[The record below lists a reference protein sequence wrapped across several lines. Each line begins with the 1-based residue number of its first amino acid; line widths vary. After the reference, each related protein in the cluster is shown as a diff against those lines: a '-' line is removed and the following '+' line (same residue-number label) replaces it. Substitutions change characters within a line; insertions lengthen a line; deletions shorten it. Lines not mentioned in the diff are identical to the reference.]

1 MTMKRLP
8 KKLAFLKRVKQLL
21 RLAQRAFKGRWISIG
36 FCLAL
41 ILAATISA
49 ASYRNAKRL
58 INNALH
64 LHQGNEM
71 LQILSGVS
79 ITLAHTE
86 FRQTDDQWLR
96 SLSEL
101 KDYQTTIHDLMPQ
114 LLELRRSRLQTT
126 EQQQWLDAL
135 DVLIHQRE
143 NLFQQL
149 IEQRQSGKL
158 NAAVTKKIVIQVKQ
172 NQNSIRQIVIAL
184 RMNEEEFLKSQTE
197 YFQTGFKNRMLL
209 EIVGTLSTFILL
221 FGIYGLA
228 SYQKRKRQQAEAQQ
242 QALAQMTTLSELKLQ
257 FFSMV
262 SHEFRTPLSH
272 ILGSSQLLEE
282 TLKPLVEPAK
292 LKNLYRIQASAKLVT
307 QLLTDV
313 LTLARA
319 DAGKLEY
326 NPSQVELQS
335 FCLNLV
341 EDFQLS
347 NESRQVMQFSRRGD
361 RTHAWM
367 DARLMYSVL
376 SNLLS
381 NATKYSPP
389 SSTITFTL
397 TTAPEAIAFQVKDE
411 GIGIDKSDLATLYNP
426 FIRGKNAQKAA
437 GTGLGLALVKKCL
450 DLHQGQI
457 TVESAVGLGTTFTV
471 KVPQGN
477 HH

>member
-1 MTMKRLP
+1 MKR
-8 KKLAFLKRVKQLL
+8 ALKGK
-21 RLAQRAFKGRWISIG
+21 WITAS
-36 FCLAL
+36 FCLGL
-41 ILAATISA
+41 LLVATISA

-58 INNALH
+58 INNAIH
-64 LHQGNEM
+64 LHRGNEM

-86 FRQTDDQWLR
+86 FRRTDDLLLS

-101 KDYQTTIHDLMPQ
+101 KVYETTIQGLTPQ
-114 LLELRRSRLQTT
+114 LIRLNRSRPYSDR
-126 EQQQWLDAL
+126 QQQYLDAL
-135 DVLIHQRE
+135 DRLIRQRE
-143 NLFQQL
+143 ALFQQL
-149 IEQRQSGKL
+149 IVQRQSGQTNTSAITKL
-158 NAAVTKKIVIQVKQ
+158 VVQVKQ
-172 NQNSIRQIVIAL
+172 NQSGIRQTITAL
-184 RMNEEEFLKSQTE
+184 RINEEDFLKSQTE
-197 YFQTGFKNRMLL
+197 YFQTGFENRMLL
-209 EIVGTLSTFILL
+209 ELVGTLSTFMLL

-242 QALAQMTTLSELKLQ
+242 QALAQVTALSELKLQ
-257 FFSMV
+257 FLSMV

-272 ILGSSQLLEE
+272 ILGSSQLLAE

-307 QLLTDV
+307 QLLNDV

-326 NPSQVELQS
+326 NPSQIEIQS
-335 FCLNLV
+335 FCLNLI

-347 NESRQVMQFSRRGD
+347 NESQQVIKFSRQGD

-381 NATKYSPP
+381 NAIKYSPP

-397 TTAPEAIAFQVKDE
+397 ITASEAIAFQIKDE
-411 GIGIDKSDLATLYNP
+411 GIGIDKDDLAALYNP
-426 FIRGKNAQKAA
+426 FIRGKNAQKAS

-457 TVESAVGLGTTFTV
+457 TVESDVGVGTIFTV
-471 KVPQGN
+471 TVPQGN
-477 HH
+477 DL